1 MKKIFLGTL
10 LFTSMHIFG
19 QQADPL
25 RLWYDEPSGE
35 IWENALPIGNGNIGA
50 MVYGN
55 VSKEIFQLNE
65 GTVWSGSPNRN
76 DNPDAL
82 EALPKVRA
90 LIFDKQFKAAENLA
104 NEKIVTKKSHGQM
117 FQPVGN
123 LELTFEGHQ
132 DFNDY
137 SRELNIGTAA
147 RKTTY
152 TVAGITSVREALASL
167 ADRVLVTKLYAEHP
181 GTVRFPAGC
190 TTARRKQEVG
200 TEAAEP
206 ALWGVTGHHHGDEG
220 KFQLQ
225 A

>member
-1 MKKIFLGTL
+1 MKKIFLVTL

-104 NEKIVTKKSHGQM
+104 NEKIVTKKRSEERR
-117 FQPVGN
+117 VGK
-123 LELTFEGHQ
+123 EGR
-132 DFNDY
+132 
-137 SRELNIGTAA
+137 SR
-147 RKTTY
+147 R
-152 TVAGITSVREALASL
+152 S
-167 ADRVLVTKLYAEHP
+167 TKKE
-181 GTVRFPAGC
+181 
-190 TTARRKQEVG
+190 
-200 TEAAEP
+200 
-206 ALWGVTGHHHGDEG
+206 
-220 KFQLQ
+220 
-225 A
+225 